1 MNYALIIIDV
11 HDMFIC
17 LLQVVTSEGW
27 SELMYL
33 ILDVS
38 SKYSWIYFVVLI
50 TVSKSSLGIF

>member
-27 SELMYL
+27 SELRS
-33 ILDVS
+33 DNN
-38 SKYSWIYFVVLI
+38 
-50 TVSKSSLGIF
+50 